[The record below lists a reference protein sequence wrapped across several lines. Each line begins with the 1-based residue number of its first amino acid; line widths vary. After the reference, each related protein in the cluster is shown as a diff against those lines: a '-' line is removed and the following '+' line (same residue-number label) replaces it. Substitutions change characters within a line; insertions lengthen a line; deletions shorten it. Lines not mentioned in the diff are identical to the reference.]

1 MIRNGNNMR
10 EINSTTEKKFKNSRL
25 DIIIIGASG
34 GIGQYLVQALSIDNR
49 VIGTYFSASPS
60 DLVEGAEY
68 FKVDVTNAEQV
79 TNFFNSIGPS
89 LFMPV
94 MIYTP
99 GISPNNLITKIVD
112 QDWVDTIAVNL
123 TGAMYFSRAILP
135 WMRKLEYG
143 RLIFLSSV
151 LSRIAVAGTLGY
163 SVTKAGLNSMA
174 KVIAVENASKGIT
187 SNAIA
192 LGYFE
197 IGIISAVPENYLR
210 NHVIPEIP
218 LKRLGDPSNIVSA
231 INFIIDSGYLTG
243 SVIDLN
249 GGMVSG

>member
-1 MIRNGNNMR
+1 MSAI
-10 EINSTTEKKFKNSRL
+10 ISKTEKKSKNSRL
-25 DIIIIGASG
+25 DIIIVGASG
-34 GIGQYLVQALSIDNR
+34 GIGQYLVQAFSTKNR
-49 VIGTYFSASPS
+49 VIGTYYFASPS

-68 FKVDVTNAEQV
+68 FQVDVTNSQEV
-79 TNFFNSIGPS
+79 TSFFNGIGPS
-89 LFMPV
+89 LSMPV
-94 MIYTP
+94 LIYTP
-99 GISPNNLITKIVD
+99 GISPNNVTARIVD
-112 QDWVDTIAVNL
+112 QDWNDTIAVNL
-123 TGAMYFSRAILP
+123 TGAMYSSRAILP

-143 RLIFLSSV
+143 RLIFVSSV

-174 KVIAVENASKGIT
+174 KVIAIENASKGIT

-197 IGIISAVPENYLR
+197 IGIINAVPEDFLN

-231 INFIIDSGYLTG
+231 INFIIDSDYLTG
-243 SVIDLN
+243 SVIDMN

>member
-1 MIRNGNNMR
+1 MSAVI
-10 EINSTTEKKFKNSRL
+10 SKTEKNKKSLL
-25 DIIIIGASG
+25 DIIIVGASG
-34 GIGQYLVQALSIDNR
+34 GIGQYLVQEFSKKYR

-60 DLVEGAEY
+60 GLAEGAEY
-68 FKVDVTNAEQV
+68 YKVDVTNSEEV
-79 TNFFNSIGPS
+79 TSFLNGIGPS
-89 LFMPV
+89 LSMPV
-94 MIYTP
+94 MIYAA
-99 GISPNNLITKIVD
+99 GISPNNVTSKIVD
-112 QDWVDTIAVNL
+112 QDWHDTFAVNL
-123 TGAMYFSRAILP
+123 TGAMYSSRAILP

-143 RLIFLSSV
+143 RLIFVSSV

-163 SVTKAGLNSMA
+163 SVTKAGLNSMV

-197 IGIISAVPENYLR
+197 IGIINAVPEDYLK

-218 LKRLGDPSNIVSA
+218 LKRLGDPSNITSTV
-231 INFIIDSGYLTG
+231 NFIIDSDYLTG

-249 GGMVSG
+249 GGMISG